1 MEVKM
6 SDYVARAYA
15 REAGVRAL
23 ACITSDLA
31 REASRRHEMST
42 LGAAALAHG
51 LTAAV
56 LLGALLKVQ
65 QRVAL
70 KAEGDGPL
78 GKIVVEADSYGRVRG
93 YASVPDL
100 PSPDEIGRDEVA
112 VALGRRGLLTVVKD
126 LGLRDLAQGT
136 IPLETGELDKEL
148 THYLERSE
156 QIPSLV
162 AIGVRMGQDGEIAV
176 AGGLLIQPLPGQ
188 KASAWGQLVATAE
201 ALPALETLLADGHS
215 PEEILAQVFGD
226 IPYEVLE
233 QRPLSF
239 RCTCSRER
247 SRQALKVLGPDEI
260 LGLLVEGEAVVD
272 CHFCHERYVFD
283 RDELAEILDELE
295 EDALESMLDDVEGL

>member
-1 MEVKM
+1 M
-6 SDYVARAYA
+6 SDYVTRVYA

-23 ACITSDLA
+23 ACITTGLA
-31 REASRRHEMST
+31 REAGQRHEMSA

-78 GKIVVEADSYGRVRG
+78 QKIVVEADSYGRVRG

-100 PSPDEIGRDEVA
+100 PSPVDIGRAEVA
-112 VALGRRGLLTVVKD
+112 HALGGQGLLTVVKD

-148 THYLERSE
+148 TNYLERSE

-162 AIGVRMGQDGEIAV
+162 EIGVHMGQNGEIAV

-188 KASAWGQLVATAE
+188 KASAWEQVAAQVE
-201 ALPALETLLADGHS
+201 ELPALETLLADGHT
-215 PEEILAQVFGD
+215 PEEILAQIFGD
-226 IPYEVLE
+226 VPYEVLE

-247 SRQALKVLGPDEI
+247 SRQALKLLGPDEV

-272 CHFCHERYVFD
+272 CHFCHGRYVFD
-283 RDELAEILDELE
+283 RDELAAILDELE
-295 EDALESMLDDVEGL
+295 EEALESMLDDVEGL

>member
-1 MEVKM
+1 M
-6 SDYVARAYA
+6 SDYVTRAYA

-23 ACITSDLA
+23 VCITSDLA
-31 REASRRHEMST
+31 REAGRRHEMSA

-51 LTAAV
+51 LTAGA

-78 GKIVVEADSYGRVRG
+78 RKIVVEADSYGRVRG
-93 YASVPDL
+93 YASVSDL
-100 PSPDEIGRDEVA
+100 PSLGDIGREEVA
-112 VALGRRGLLTVVKD
+112 RALGGQGLLTVVKD

-136 IPLETGELDKEL
+136 VPLETGEMDKEL

-162 AIGVRMGQDGEIAV
+162 EIGVTMGENGEIAV

-188 KASAWGQLVATAE
+188 KAEAWEQIAARVAE
-201 ALPALETLLADGHS
+201 LPAMETLLADGHS
-215 PEEILAQVFGD
+215 PEEILARVLGD

-247 SRQALKVLGPDEI
+247 SRQALKILGPDEV

-295 EDALESMLDDVEGL
+295 GEALESMLDDVEGL

>member
-1 MEVKM
+1 MG
-6 SDYVARAYA
+6 DYVTRAYA
-15 REAGVRAL
+15 REAGMRAL

-31 REASRRHEMST
+31 REGGRRHEMSA

-51 LTAAV
+51 LTAGV

-78 GKIVVEADSYGRVRG
+78 QKIVVEADSYGRVRG

-100 PSPDEIGRDEVA
+100 PSPAVIGREEVA
-112 VALGRRGLLTVVKD
+112 RALGGQGLLTVVKD

-162 AIGVRMGQDGEIAV
+162 EIGVKVRESGEIAV

-188 KASAWGQLVATAE
+188 KAEAWEQVAAQVAE
-201 ALPALETLLADGHS
+201 LPALETLLADGHS
-215 PEEILAQVFGD
+215 PEEILARILGD

-247 SRQALKVLGPDEI
+247 SRQALKILGPDEV

-295 EDALESMLDDVEGL
+295 EEALESMLDDVEGL

>member
-1 MEVKM
+1 M
-6 SDYVARAYA
+6 SDYVARVYA

-31 REASRRHEMST
+31 REAGQRHEMSA
-42 LGAAALAHG
+42 LSAAVLAHG

-78 GKIVVEADSYGRVRG
+78 RKIVVEADSYGRVRG

-100 PSPDEIGRDEVA
+100 PSPDHIGRDEVA
-112 VALGRRGLLTVVKD
+112 RALGGHGLLTVVKD

-136 IPLETGELDKEL
+136 IPLESGELDKEL

-162 AIGVRMGQDGEIAV
+162 EIGVQMGEDGKVAV

-188 KASAWGQLVATAE
+188 KVGAWDQLVARGGE
-201 ALPALETLLADGHS
+201 LPALETLLADGHS
-215 PEEILAQVFGD
+215 PEDILARVFGD

-247 SRQALKVLGPDEI
+247 SRQALKILGPDEV

-283 RDELAEILDELE
+283 RDELAEVLEELE
-295 EDALESMLDDVEGL
+295 AEALESMLDDVEGL

>member
-1 MEVKM
+1 M
-6 SDYVARAYA
+6 SDYVTRAYA

-23 ACITSDLA
+23 VCITSDLA
-31 REASRRHEMST
+31 REAGRRHEMSA

-51 LTAAV
+51 LTAGA

-78 GKIVVEADSYGRVRG
+78 RKIVVEADSYGRVRG
-93 YASVPDL
+93 YASVSDL
-100 PSPDEIGRDEVA
+100 PSLGDIGREEVA
-112 VALGRRGLLTVVKD
+112 RALGGQGLLTVVKD

-136 IPLETGELDKEL
+136 VPLETGEMDKEL

-162 AIGVRMGQDGEIAV
+162 EIGVTMGENGEIAV

-188 KASAWGQLVATAE
+188 KAEAWEQIAARVAE
-201 ALPALETLLADGHS
+201 LPAMETLLADGHS
-215 PEEILAQVFGD
+215 PEEILARVLGD

-247 SRQALKVLGPDEI
+247 SRQALKILGPDEV

-283 RDELAEILDELE
+283 RDELAEILDALE
-295 EDALESMLDDVEGL
+295 EEALESMLDDVEGL

>member
-1 MEVKM
+1 M
-6 SDYVARAYA
+6 SDYVTRAYA

-23 ACITSDLA
+23 ACITTDLA
-31 REASRRHEMST
+31 REAGQRHEMSA

-78 GKIVVEADSYGRVRG
+78 RKIVVEADSYGRVRG

-100 PSPDEIGRDEVA
+100 PSPVDIGREEVA
-112 VALGRRGLLTVVKD
+112 QALGGQGLLTVVKD

-162 AIGVRMGQDGEIAV
+162 EIGVHLGQNGEIAV

-188 KASAWGQLVATAE
+188 KASAWNELVARVAE
-201 ALPALETLLADGHS
+201 LPTLETLLADGLS
-215 PEEILAQVFGD
+215 PEDILVQVFGS

-239 RCTCSRER
+239 RCTCSRDR
-247 SRQALKVLGPDEI
+247 SRQALKILGPDEV

-295 EDALESMLDDVEGL
+295 EEALESMLDDVEGL